1 MLGFGHLDLKGTFNA
16 RLTLTV
22 LLIAF
27 SQFNFGFD
35 NQGFAST
42 QAMDAFIKQFG
53 SYNEKTKKYYLD
65 PVWVS
70 FFNGFMYIGQASGVI
85 IGSYISR
92 RWGRRMCMFTMSIW
106 AIIAA
111 TIVITSKSSDQ
122 ILAARVLNYIYI
134 GMELSVV
141 PVFQS
146 EITPAQTRGFVVGTY
161 QVALYVGGLIIN
173 CIARGTGSMPGR
185 EAYMIPYGLF
195 YVVPTIVSACI
206 WFVPESPRWL
216 VLKDRPEDGMKA
228 LRQLRDGKF
237 TDQEIEEEFAVI
249 VAGIRQEVEQGSFQ
263 DIFKRDQFRRTM
275 VVLGCNFLLQATGQI
290 FTQMYGALFVK
301 SLGTINPFTVTI
313 ILAVVNTLTA
323 ILAMVLTDK
332 LGRRFQLL
340 VGASIQAAA
349 MMTMGGLGTASNI
362 TGGMKI
368 GIVSMM
374 VVSSF
379 GYSLGWAPTAHIL
392 SAEIPSTRCRDMT
405 YRTASVLNVA
415 TQFAVSFSL
424 PYLLNAPYAALGSK
438 VGFIF
443 GSIAVLSIVF
453 VYAFVPDVSGRSL
466 EEVDRLFESS
476 IPMRKFGKVKVDMTV
491 ENTKGGDDTVF
502 VHADITP
509 KNQAVHTEDRRV

>member
-1 MLGFGHLDLKGTFNA
+1 MCFEKKPNWA
-16 RLTLTV
+16 TV
-22 LLIAF
+22 DTDF
-27 SQFNFGFD
+27 
-35 NQGFAST
+35 
-42 QAMDAFIKQFG
+42 
-53 SYNEKTKKYYLD
+53 
-65 PVWVS
+65 
-70 FFNGFMYIGQASGVI
+70 VI
-85 IGSYISR
+85 
-92 RWGRRMCMFTMSIW
+92 
-106 AIIAA
+106 
-111 TIVITSKSSDQ
+111 Q
-122 ILAARVLNYIYI
+122 
-134 GMELSVV
+134 
-141 PVFQS
+141 
-146 EITPAQTRGFVVGTY
+146 
-161 QVALYVGGLIIN
+161 
-173 CIARGTGSMPGR
+173 
-185 EAYMIPYGLF
+185 
-195 YVVPTIVSACI
+195 
-206 WFVPESPRWL
+206 SPRWL

-374 VVSSF
+374 VVTSF

-415 TQFAVSFSL
+415 TQYVCWLPAFSQAGLTNACFYSGSPCPFPFRTCSTL
-424 PYLLNAPYAALGSK
+424 PTPLSDPKSGSSLDPSLSCLSSSSMLLYLMCPAAPWRRLTGS
-438 VGFIF
+438 
-443 GSIAVLSIVF
+443 
-453 VYAFVPDVSGRSL
+453 
-466 EEVDRLFESS
+466 SS
-476 IPMRKFGKVKVDMTV
+476 HPSR
-491 ENTKGGDDTVF
+491 
-502 VHADITP
+502 
-509 KNQAVHTEDRRV
+509 